1 MSLLFLPEKHHISI
15 LDGGADT
22 CALEKGWEILSIQ
35 NSRKA
40 NVVGF
45 DHEAA
50 VKKNLP
56 IVIAITAANLPN
68 GQSIL
73 LVTHEAI
80 HNETSN
86 RSLFSEFQ
94 LREHGILIDFTCN
107 RH

>member
-1 MSLLFLPEKHHISI
+1 MNLLFLPDKHHISL

-22 CALEKGWEILSIQ
+22 CVLGKGWKILDIH
-35 NSRKA
+35 NFRRA

-56 IVIAITAANLPN
+56 IVSAITAVDLPN

-73 LVTHEAI
+73 LVIHEVI
-80 HNETSN
+80 NNDTSN
-86 RSLFSEFQ
+86 HSLLS
-94 LREHGILIDFTCN
+94 
-107 RH
+107 